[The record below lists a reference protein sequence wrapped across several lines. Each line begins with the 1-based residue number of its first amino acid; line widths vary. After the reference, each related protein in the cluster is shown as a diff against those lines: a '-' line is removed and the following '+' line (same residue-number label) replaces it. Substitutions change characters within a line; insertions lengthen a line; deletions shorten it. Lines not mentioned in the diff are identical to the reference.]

1 MGIDLQEGY
10 DSIGS
15 SIQKNQKYKQLS
27 NDYKRLKKKY
37 GDAFE
42 KNKKETADQV
52 VENLARSKQ
61 GLLQSFEDA
70 IKEASIDCELYKAH
84 NLIQHDYK
92 CFKFDEPSLFEE
104 QIGPAFNRIYMMI

>member
-42 KNKKETADQV
+42 KNKKETTSRYNEQ
-52 VENLARSKQ
+52 K
-61 GLLQSFEDA
+61 
-70 IKEASIDCELYKAH
+70 K
-84 NLIQHDYK
+84 
-92 CFKFDEPSLFEE
+92 KFDKWKQKQSNQLDELLKIKFLSANDQFGEV
-104 QIGPAFNRIYMMI
+104 